1 MLYIAYIIKYMK
13 STYPNKYCDNCK
25 EITERYSKGNCK
37 SCVKRRTKDYNKL
50 RDLAKKELSK
60 SVSNSN
66 IPKFNIDSYKK
77 VTIESIIKDT
87 NRNRNCFIYFLIK
100 DDNLVYVGKSN
111 NGILGRINSHIKNKE
126 FDAAYYT
133 AISSEK
139 LLDEYEKRYI
149 VKYRPKYN
157 KVLFYKDV
165 KVDILDLKTLEVHSW
180 NKHDLVENTGCKMAT
195 AEGFF
200 RGNRLKLYNKYIL
213 ECNRQQQ
220 HTYKEILDT
229 HTNTVERHSLI
240 SFAEKVG
247 VKQNNVWYFFNGCTK
262 SFQKKRYV
270 LFNSK
275 QNEVIELS

>member
-1 MLYIAYIIKYMK
+1 MK
-13 STYPNKYCDNCK
+13 STYPNKYCNNCK

-37 SCVKRRTKDYNKL
+37 KCVNKRNVKNNSLRSSAISELNKTIN
-50 RDLAKKELSK
+50 
-60 SVSNSN
+60 NSY

-157 KVLFYKDV
+157 KILFYKDV
-165 KVDILDLKTLEVHSW
+165 AINILDLKTLEVHSW
-180 NKHDLVENTGCKMAT
+180 NKHDIVENTGCSMSAS
-195 AEGFF
+195 EGLVS
-200 RGNRLKLYNKYIL
+200 GNRLKLYNRYIL
-213 ECNRQQQ
+213 ECNRQKQ

-247 VKQNNVWYFFNGCTK
+247 VKQNSVWYFFNGGNK
-262 SFQKKRYV
+262 SFHKKRYV

-275 QNEVIELS
+275 ENEVIELS